1 MRKEE
6 FPTCGELLFF
16 TGVPV
21 KTADIDR
28 IPESASLPKI
38 QPSLWLRR
46 RGPGPAPTGRFHAGE
61 QRDLVVRKGCRG
73 SVPVS
78 DSLRGKSVG
87 EVFWHYYDQELALAR
102 WEDPV
107 YGLMPPALFI
117 HVLEENLLIHKLDL
131 HIVRLVCEDYRR
143 KVNEGHRFV
152 PVSFNLS
159 HLDFDL

>member
-1 MRKEE
+1 M
-6 FPTCGELLFF
+6 
-16 TGVPV
+16 
-21 KTADIDR
+21 
-28 IPESASLPKI
+28 
-38 QPSLWLRR
+38 
-46 RGPGPAPTGRFHAGE
+46 
-61 QRDLVVRKGCRG
+61 
-73 SVPVS
+73 
-78 DSLRGKSVG
+78 G

-143 KVNEGHRFV
+143 EVNAGHRFV

-159 HLDFDL
+159 RLDFDLCDILDEINQIVLAHEVSRVTEQARQQEAR